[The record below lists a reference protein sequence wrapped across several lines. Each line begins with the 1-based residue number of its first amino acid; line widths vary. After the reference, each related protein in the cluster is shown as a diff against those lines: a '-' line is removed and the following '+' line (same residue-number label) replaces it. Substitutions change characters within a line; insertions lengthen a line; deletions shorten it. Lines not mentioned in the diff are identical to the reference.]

1 MRHPVSTLATSG
13 GGKSRGP
20 MARDIVELVILPAPP
35 DDAQP
40 GSGQDPD
47 GVGMIAA
54 ARAGTGIDGSRPG
67 EAWRELSAS
76 VVTAWRRPL

>member
-1 MRHPVSTLATSG
+1 MRHPVSILATSG

-47 GVGMIAA
+47 GVG
-54 ARAGTGIDGSRPG
+54 
-67 EAWRELSAS
+67 
-76 VVTAWRRPL
+76 